1 MKPRKDKMDNLFKEY
16 YRAKRLPEMLNYLCD
31 YESAPIKES
40 LDLSICRSE
49 AIKLPEVKELC
60 PSISDLGA
68 YIDST
73 LDDKAM
79 AAIKSHTKRCRKCK
93 EKVELGSELIR
104 EYKEGSLESTPDDIS
119 SDTSSKLDTYHK
131 KSSYPKKDKKSL

>member
-1 MKPRKDKMDNLFKEY
+1 MKPMLSMNYELSVCKDSIISPKMQE
-16 YRAKRLPEMLNYLCD
+16 P
-31 YESAPIKES
+31 
-40 LDLSICRSE
+40 
-49 AIKLPEVKELC
+49 C

-79 AAIKSHTKRCRKCK
+79 AEIKSHIKKCRKCK
-93 EKVELGSELIR
+93 EKVELGSELIH

-131 KSSYPKKDKKSL
+131 KSSSPKKDKKSL

>member
-1 MKPRKDKMDNLFKEY
+1 MRPRKDKMDNLFKEY
-16 YRAKRLPEMLNYLCD
+16 YRAKRPPEMLNECRNVESMPIGSS
-31 YESAPIKES
+31 YELFSCK
-40 LDLSICRSE
+40 D
-49 AIKLPEVKELC
+49 AIMSPKMQEPC
-60 PSISDLGA
+60 PSISHLGA

-79 AAIKSHTKRCRKCK
+79 AAIKSHIKRCRKCK